1 MTTKKKN
8 LKNQNQFEAKMIL
21 IIRSTSS
28 GKKKEKKTSRSNY
41 PYELEFINIK
51 MTPRLAHCPAL
62 HKKEKHDQT
71 KKNLGTC
78 NVAFKEMKIIYS

>member
-1 MTTKKKN
+1 
-8 LKNQNQFEAKMIL
+8 MIL
-21 IIRSTSS
+21 MIRSTSS
-28 GKKKEKKTSRSNY
+28 GKKKEGKKTSRSNY

-51 MTPRLAHCPAL
+51 MTPRLSHCPAL

>member
-1 MTTKKKN
+1 M
-8 LKNQNQFEAKMIL
+8 
-21 IIRSTSS
+21 
-28 GKKKEKKTSRSNY
+28 SNY
-41 PYELEFINIK
+41 HYELDQFINIK

>member
-1 MTTKKKN
+1 
-8 LKNQNQFEAKMIL
+8 MIL